1 MEANIKCAFLIAFLI
16 AVLAFGDCRP
26 QANCRRPQSEIR
38 SGVDRLCMIDGG
50 DGSGPSESRWTPGD
64 AVKRPT
70 MFLDNPF
77 FVKDDPEAECL
88 RLIRQAT

>member
-1 MEANIKCAFLIAFLI
+1 
-16 AVLAFGDCRP
+16 
-26 QANCRRPQSEIR
+26 
-38 SGVDRLCMIDGG
+38 MIDGG

-70 MFLDNPF
+70 MFLDNPC